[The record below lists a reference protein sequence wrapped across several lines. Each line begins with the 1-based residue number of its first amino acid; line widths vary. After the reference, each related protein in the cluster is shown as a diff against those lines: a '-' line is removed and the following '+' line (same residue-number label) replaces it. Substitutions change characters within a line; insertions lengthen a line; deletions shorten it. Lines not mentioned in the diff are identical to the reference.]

1 MAKARSG
8 GGITSKNLV
17 HKPVRTGAKR
27 EHVHPGGAAQLGQ
40 RQGNHFT
47 DGSRSDY
54 RGLELFGP
62 TTPISVELGNSVA
75 ARTVCGPGGSR
86 EVMRTGSQ
94 GTHGEVNRGN
104 PAPVG
109 EIFPG
114 FKK

>member
-1 MAKARSG
+1 MAIVRSG

-17 HKPVRTGAKR
+17 HKPIR
-27 EHVHPGGAAQLGQ
+27 EGSPRKGVHVPGVNQLGAHVGDKGTN
-40 RQGNHFT
+40 RPHSTG
-47 DGSRSDY
+47 Y
-54 RGLELFGP
+54 RGEPLFGAP
-62 TTPISVELGNSVA
+62 AFQSELGNSVA